1 MTPPRA
7 LSPRAPLHFVFNGA
21 AGNQDDDAVLA
32 ALEQVLGAAGRAHE
46 VHRALKPSALADT
59 AWAAAERAGSEGVV
73 VAVGGDGTINTVA
86 SVLLGSRVV
95 LGLVPRGTFNYVA
108 RTHGIPL
115 EPAAALR
122 LLLNGRA
129 HAVQVGQLN
138 GHPFL
143 VNASLGLYPLLL
155 QDREAF
161 KKRFGRTRLVAMW
174 AALRSMMRVH
184 PRLALRI
191 QADGQAPRQL
201 NVSTLFVGNNPLQIE
216 ALGLPEAEQ
225 VGRTTLAALAL
236 RAFKPGELLWLAL
249 RGALGRLGEA
259 PDLTH
264 FNCRQLS
271 VRPRLPLQRRLK
283 VALDGEVM
291 RLPPPLE
298 FGVDTRALWLIKPDA
313 DETPAVATS
322 ARAERAAS

>member
-1 MTPPRA
+1 MAQPRA
-7 LSPRAPLHFVFNGA
+7 LSNRAPLHVVMNGA

-32 ALEQVLGAAGRAHE
+32 ALQQVLGEAGRAYE
-46 VHRALKPSALADT
+46 LHRASRPSALADT
-59 AWAAAERAGSEGVV
+59 AWTAADRAGSDGVV
-73 VAVGGDGTINTVA
+73 VAVGGDGTINTVDG
-86 SVLLGSRVV
+86 VLLGSRVV

-115 EPAAALR
+115 EPAAAVR
-122 LLLNGRA
+122 LLLRGRA

-143 VNASLGLYPLLL
+143 VNASVGLYPELL

-161 KKRFGRTRLVAMW
+161 KKRFGRTRLVALG

-184 PRLALRI
+184 PRLALHI

-201 NVSTLFVGNNPLQIE
+201 TVSTLFVGNNPLQLE

-225 VGRTTLAALAL
+225 VGRTALAALAL

-259 PDLTH
+259 EDLTH
-264 FNCRQLS
+264 FNCQQLS
-271 VRPRLPLQRRLK
+271 VRPLLPLQRRLK

-291 RLPPPLE
+291 RLPPPLA
-298 FGVDTRALWLIKPDA
+298 FAVDARPLWLIKPGTED
-313 DETPAVATS
+313 TPVM
-322 ARAERAAS
+322 AESVQAEGAAS